1 MWSNECRDIWGLR
14 VEYNGDTTMQVYES
28 GGQEE
33 IDLEALK
40 MSGSLQ
46 KQVDNKNK

>member
-1 MWSNECRDIWGLR
+1 
-14 VEYNGDTTMQVYES
+14 MQVYES
-28 GGQEE
+28 SGQEE
-33 IDLEALK
+33 IDLKSLE